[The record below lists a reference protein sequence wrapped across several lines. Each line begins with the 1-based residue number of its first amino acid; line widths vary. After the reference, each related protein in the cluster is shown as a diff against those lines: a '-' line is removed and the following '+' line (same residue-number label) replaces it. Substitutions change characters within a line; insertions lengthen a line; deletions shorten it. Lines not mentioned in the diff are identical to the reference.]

1 MGGRRT
7 KKEELTQIETM
18 TKEGLTC
25 REIAQRLGRSS
36 AAIKNL
42 RYKKHLVARAE
53 DETKVLFQ
61 QRDELSN
68 IVKRLQGEKR
78 VLSFEIDYLKGEKQ
92 TPEAAIR
99 TDKALLQVTLTQGL
113 MSLKQQRPDLFILS
127 GPEQMAMLLKAFL
140 K

>member
-42 RYKKHLVARAE
+42 RYKKHLVARA
-53 DETKVLFQ
+53 
-61 QRDELSN
+61 
-68 IVKRLQGEKR
+68 
-78 VLSFEIDYLKGEKQ
+78 
-92 TPEAAIR
+92 
-99 TDKALLQVTLTQGL
+99 
-113 MSLKQQRPDLFILS
+113 
-127 GPEQMAMLLKAFL
+127 
-140 K
+140 